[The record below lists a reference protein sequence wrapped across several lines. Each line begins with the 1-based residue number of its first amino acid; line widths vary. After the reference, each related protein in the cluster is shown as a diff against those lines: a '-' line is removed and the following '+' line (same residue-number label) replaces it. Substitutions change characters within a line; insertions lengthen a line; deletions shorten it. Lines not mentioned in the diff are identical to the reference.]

1 MLHIGSRKREKAMGK
16 HEPKKIKEEILK
28 SGKFHPGKISLQYTV
43 CNKPNCACKAK
54 KNPKKHGPYYQ
65 LSYSVKGKSRTR
77 FIQPKD
83 VDKVTEY
90 VNEYNRIKGLLS
102 DLSEAYVTNFKDHGW
117 DYEPA
122 N

>member
-1 MLHIGSRKREKAMGK
+1 MALI
-16 HEPKKIKEEILK
+16 I
-28 SGKFHPGKISLQYTV
+28 
-43 CNKPNCACKAK
+43 NW
-54 KNPKKHGPYYQ
+54 
-65 LSYSVKGKSRTR
+65 SYSVKGKELTR